1 MSGEGSDHTV
11 VIKWSGQEFRLSL
24 QKDATVGD
32 LKKATQDA
40 TGVLPERQKLLGLK
54 FKGLC
59 LHVADMNNI
68 FLRDENN

>member
-59 LHVADMNNI
+59 HVADMNNI